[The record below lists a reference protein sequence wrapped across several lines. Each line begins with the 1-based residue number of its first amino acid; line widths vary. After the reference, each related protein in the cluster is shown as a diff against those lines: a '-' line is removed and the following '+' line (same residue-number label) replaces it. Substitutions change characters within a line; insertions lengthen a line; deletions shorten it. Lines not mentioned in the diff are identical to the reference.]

1 MKCVRSFGIFLFIHA
16 VSSVRVH
23 DRSSGLSKSRLNVG
37 RVIPDLSSTE
47 SQLDQL
53 EGTLSNWS
61 PAKAEID
68 SIHPDAAGKAS
79 NSPETSSGPNLIPAV
94 TTSKVSTN
102 SVNSET
108 TLPAV
113 DDLSQKLANIENQSN
128 NNIAQVTGGVASNGI
143 LIDLIRVN
151 VSRLAT
157 EVRRNITR
165 LQTALDELGTSS
177 ASGQDSSFRSIAGQT
192 GDLQGQVNQI
202 QSTLSE
208 FPQVSDRI
216 NNLGNTVQNLQSRIS
231 SLEYSA
237 SNPPANVLAQADQ
250 SKSSSQVDDSSGIGS
265 LVFSWSGRAALLG
278 LALGLIALS
287 LSILT
292 FLRIPQKQV
301 SEQPVEEQV
310 LLEAGGEELNNENAE
325 QGEEVEGGEEAV
337 EQVYEE
343 EEQQ

>member
-1 MKCVRSFGIFLFIHA
+1 MKCVRTFGIFLFIHA
-16 VSSVRVH
+16 MSSVRVQ
-23 DRSSGLSKSRLNVG
+23 DRSSLLSKSRLNVG
-37 RVIPDLSSTE
+37 RVIPDLSTTE

-61 PAKAEID
+61 PAKTGIASLPQD
-68 SIHPDAAGKAS
+68 VAGKAS
-79 NSPETSSGPNLIPAV
+79 NSSESSLQPSIPAD
-94 TTSKVSTN
+94 TTSKAPTN

-128 NNIAQVTGGVASNGI
+128 NNIAQITGGVASNGI

-237 SNPPANVLAQADQ
+237 SNPTSNALAQSDQ
-250 SKSSSQVDDSSGIGS
+250 SKSSSEVDDSSGIGS
-265 LVFSWSGRAALLG
+265 LVFSWSGRVALLG

-287 LSILT
+287 LSIVT
-292 FLRIPQKQV
+292 FLKIPQKTV

-310 LLEAGGEELNNENAE
+310 LLEAGGDELNNENPQ
-325 QGEEVEGGEEAV
+325 QGEEAEGEEAV
-337 EQVYEE
+337 EQAYEE